1 MSQLEMF
8 IEEPFSILLKNMETA
23 TRRYDAIVMVVS
35 GLHFT
40 CDLHAG
46 PGGDRQ
52 LRIISKLAERAG
64 SEVRAHGALL
74 SRLEAATA
82 EAAA

>member
-8 IEEPFSILLKNMETA
+8 IEESFSIHLKNMETA

-46 PGGDRQ
+46 SGGDRQ

-74 SRLEAATA
+74 SRLKEVTTEETA
-82 EAAA
+82 